1 MDKEAFEPASIA
13 SIRFRHAIKSY
24 QTERICAEDRIAKLQ
39 SIRGISAQLQSAH
52 FGQLTRVPVPKA
64 KDVATPGQ
72 EDHIPRKSNQSFG
85 SRPESRRLF
94 RLHDISLQSLRSS
107 GTEFVENCCILD
119 TTKNMVSKSC
129 IQHERN
135 IFCEPFSVLV
145 LLERDAKEAYCP
157 ERLVHTDSPD
167 WLAYCNGGRVNRDIE
182 FSRLSGLAG
191 ASLPGSVATTDAS
204 RRSTAKTSVTAAAS
218 MEYLNDITLRG
229 HSGSLQTIWFLSTQ
243 RLLLSAGFDIGIRLW
258 DLSPDFSPSRS
269 RYIRIFSGHQDTVL
283 CLWVDQTSCEVLTCP
298 TDPTSTAQKAKET
311 VLAFASGSADRT
323 CKIWKTDCKDASM
336 TLEHATPVTAVCLSG
351 GVCVTG
357 ELTGQL
363 TIWQLLWRSGIG
375 QIMKTLMAHSARINA
390 VRFDELFIATASS
403 DGYTRIWG
411 FARGVNRYLAN
422 FGHPKLIVN
431 TQSGVLL
438 LNFDV
443 AHPELENLTDQTIPA
458 ENAVPRIKVPPP
470 PPASSLKLAPE
481 IRRLRALLVGGPDYR
496 ILQRSN
502 TVQGRS
508 HSTNGKKSISPSR
521 TTPASYGNVSFG
533 LRISPSLRGTS
544 RTTSRQSA
552 LKDTRSIGVQTYI
565 YSESD
570 FESDAEEG
578 ASGSD
583 EIPRAREDGHLFP
596 LNVGNVLKNY
606 SQLLDYSKTVNF
618 ASIGEV
624 TKPTLPWRPQSASGL
639 YETPPHKEIRRAG
652 ILAPKGPSVEKNE
665 VSKKT
670 KPQPDEKPS
679 LTFLAQTTR
688 SAKMLVSVAAEIHRK
703 RARQA
708 QGKKEIQAL
717 KKFDPSLSSDPS
729 HPVWKIFSEDG
740 SLFPL

>member
-1 MDKEAFEPASIA
+1 MYDLNTFVTVNSAIIERQHNSDAMAKLEPYYITKDLLYSECRAKITKNEHKFDPSVVERAKDSALIKDENVSYWARELDDENRILSTCLRSTTTKSQTFGRQYYEKSVDSRYTAISGVSKRPRFKHIGDPAIFPMVPVTFTIIRNMDKEAFEPASIA

-107 GTEFVENCCILD
+107 STEFVENCCILD

-157 ERLVHTDSPD
+157 ERLIHTDSPD
-167 WLAYCNGGRVNRDIE
+167 WLAYCNGGRANRDIE

-204 RRSTAKTSVTAAAS
+204 RRSTVKTSVTAAAS

-298 TDPTSTAQKAKET
+298 TDPTSTAQKANET

-351 GVCVTG
+351 GICVTG

-363 TIWQLLWRSGIG
+363 TIWHLLWRSGIG
-375 QIMKTLMAHSARINA
+375 QIMK
-390 VRFDELFIATASS
+390 
-403 DGYTRIWG
+403 
-411 FARGVNRYLAN
+411 
-422 FGHPKLIVN
+422 
-431 TQSGVLL
+431 
-438 LNFDV
+438 
-443 AHPELENLTDQTIPA
+443 
-458 ENAVPRIKVPPP
+458 
-470 PPASSLKLAPE
+470 
-481 IRRLRALLVGGPDYR
+481 
-496 ILQRSN
+496 
-502 TVQGRS
+502 
-508 HSTNGKKSISPSR
+508 
-521 TTPASYGNVSFG
+521 VSVY
-533 LRISPSLRGTS
+533 SVC
-544 RTTSRQSA
+544 RQSA
-552 LKDTRSIGVQTYI
+552 LKETRSIGVQTYI

-583 EIPRAREDGHLFP
+583 EIPPAREDGHLFP

-708 QGKKEIQAL
+708 QGKKEIHAL
-717 KKFDPSLSSDPS
+717 KKFDPSLSSDLS
-729 HPVWKIFSEDG
+729 HPVWKIFSEDD
-740 SLFPL
+740 SLFPM

>member
-1 MDKEAFEPASIA
+1 MEKELQRLKEAMSWDPDI
-13 SIRFRHAIKSY
+13 IP
-24 QTERICAEDRIAKLQ
+24 
-39 SIRGISAQLQSAH
+39 GISAQLQSAH

-85 SRPESRRLF
+85 SRPESRRLV

-107 GTEFVENCCILD
+107 STEFVENCCILD

-129 IQHERN
+129 IQQERN

-157 ERLVHTDSPD
+157 ERIIHTDSPD

-191 ASLPGSVATTDAS
+191 ASLPGSAATTDAS
-204 RRSTAKTSVTAAAS
+204 RRNTVKTSVMAAGS
-218 MEYLNDITLRG
+218 MDYLNDIILRG

-258 DLSPDFSPSRS
+258 DLSPDFSSSRS
-269 RYIRIFSGHQDTVL
+269 RYIRIFSGHQDSVL

-298 TDPTSTAQKAKET
+298 TDPTSAAQKANET
-311 VLAFASGSADRT
+311 VLAFASGSADCT

-336 TLEHATPVTAVCLSG
+336 TLEHASPVTAVCLSG
-351 GVCVTG
+351 GICATG
-357 ELTGQL
+357 QLTGQL
-363 TIWQLLWRSGIG
+363 TIWQLLWRSGMG
-375 QIMKTLMAHSARINA
+375 QIMKTLPAHSARINA
-390 VRFDELFIATASS
+390 VRFDELFVATASS

-411 FARGVNRYLAN
+411 FAKGVNRYLAN
-422 FGHPKLIVN
+422 FGHPN
-431 TQSGVLL
+431 RQ
-438 LNFDV
+438 
-443 AHPELENLTDQTIPA
+443 
-458 ENAVPRIKVPPP
+458 
-470 PPASSLKLAPE
+470 SSLKE
-481 IRRLRALLVGGPDYR
+481 
-496 ILQRSN
+496 
-502 TVQGRS
+502 T
-508 HSTNGKKSISPSR
+508 H
-521 TTPASYGNVSFG
+521 
-533 LRISPSLRGTS
+533 
-544 RTTSRQSA
+544 
-552 LKDTRSIGVQTYI
+552 SIGVQTYI

-570 FESDAEEG
+570 FESDAEED

-583 EIPRAREDGHLFP
+583 EIPPAKEDGHLFP

-606 SQLLDYSKTVNF
+606 SQLLDYSKAVNF
-618 ASIGEV
+618 ASVGEV
-624 TKPTLPWRPQSASGL
+624 TKPILPWRPQSVSGL

-652 ILAPKGPSVEKNE
+652 IPAPKGPSVEKKE

-670 KPQPDEKPS
+670 KPQPDEQPS

-688 SAKMLVSVAAEIHRK
+688 SANMLVSVATEIHRK
-703 RARQA
+703 RARQS

-717 KKFDPSLSSDPS
+717 KKFDPSLSSDLS
-729 HPVWKIFSEDG
+729 HPVWKIFSEDC